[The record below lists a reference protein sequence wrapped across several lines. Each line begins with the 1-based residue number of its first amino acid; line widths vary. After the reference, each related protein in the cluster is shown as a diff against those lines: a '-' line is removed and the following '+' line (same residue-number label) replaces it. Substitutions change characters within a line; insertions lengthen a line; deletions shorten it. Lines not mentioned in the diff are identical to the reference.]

1 MFREPPRKQYLIFK
15 ESDYEDLSDVMDKVE
30 KAFVDKDWFGAI
42 ATAEDRKVLV
52 IVIDP
57 DDVYKIHELKASIPK
72 ATQKL
77 LDHHQM
83 KVFFMKVA
91 AIDPQKGEVTFL
103 DNKTINEYQEDCD
116 CEVCQSKKN

>member
-1 MFREPPRKQYLIFK
+1 MFREPPGKQHLIK

-52 IVIDP
+52 LVIDP
-57 DDVYKIHELKASIPK
+57 DDTYKIHELKSIIPK
-72 ATQKL
+72 ATQDL

-91 AIDPQKGEVTFL
+91 AIDLKNGEITFL
-103 DNKTINEYQEDCD
+103 DNKTIDEYKEDCD

>member
-1 MFREPPRKQYLIFK
+1 MFREPPRKQHLIQ
-15 ESDYEDLSDVMDKVE
+15 ESDYENLEDVIDKVE
-30 KAFVDKDWFGAI
+30 QAFVDKDWFGAI

-57 DDVYKIHELKASIPK
+57 DDAYKIHELKADIPK
-72 ATQKL
+72 ATQEL
-77 LDHHQM
+77 LDQHQM

-91 AIDPQKGEVTFL
+91 GIDPQKGEVTFL